1 MRRTRIQTMHDL
13 ASVARGRRIELGLT
27 QAELAAR
34 SGVSRDWVNSFERGK
49 RTVDISLVFR
59 LFDSLGI
66 GVEAADAT
74 SLGDPAGAAALD
86 AVLDEYYN

>member
-1 MRRTRIQTMHDL
+1 MSAYAD
-13 ASVARGRRIELGLT
+13 IELMS
-27 QAELAAR
+27 AYA
-34 SGVSRDWVNSFERGK
+34 
-49 RTVDISLVFR
+49 DIPLVFR

-86 AVLDEYYN
+86 AVLDE